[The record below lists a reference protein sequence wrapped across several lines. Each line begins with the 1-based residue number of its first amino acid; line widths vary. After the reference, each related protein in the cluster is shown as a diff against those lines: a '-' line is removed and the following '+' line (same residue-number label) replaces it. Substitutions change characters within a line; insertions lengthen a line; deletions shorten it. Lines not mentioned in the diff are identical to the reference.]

1 MVTILLLITT
11 CLSSFTG
18 IVLTSLPLLILDVQ
32 VFKAKANSSKN
43 EYDNQD

>member
-1 MVTILLLITT
+1 VNVEEAEKEL
-11 CLSSFTG
+11 
-18 IVLTSLPLLILDVQ
+18 VLDVQ

>member
-1 MVTILLLITT
+1 MKIRILY
-11 CLSSFTG
+11 
-18 IVLTSLPLLILDVQ
+18 IVFLDVQ